1 MEDLSPVVRTYL
13 ELGLRLGKHA
23 DELVDSF
30 YGSDELAQ
38 RIEAEEPRDPA
49 ALAADAEA
57 LLAETAG
64 DPWLEAQVRALWANA
79 RKLAGESLGYAGEGE
94 LVYGI
99 ELRWHDEESFR
110 RAARLLDEALP
121 GNGDVRARLA
131 QWYQDVAIPSELV
144 EQALL
149 DAAAELRRLTRER
162 IGLPDG
168 EEFELELVNGKR
180 WVGYAKYLGDLRT
193 RISVNLDLPLP
204 ASDLVH
210 LTSHEIYGGHH
221 THRVWQELELVR
233 GLGQVERAL
242 DLLWSPEAVVSEGI
256 AETGPVLVAADGQ
269 ELAAEVLR
277 RLGFEYDAEIG
288 SRVTQARLML
298 WPVSANVAMLLH
310 GRGASVEEAR
320 EYAAEWSL
328 QPDER
333 LDKLVDSQV
342 RSPSPGYQHCYWQ
355 GYELVAAHVAGD
367 PARFREL
374 LTARVLP
381 SELGA

>member
-1 MEDLSPVVRTYL
+1 MQGIAERYI

-38 RIEAEEPRDPA
+38 RVDAEEPRHPA
-49 ALAADAEA
+49 ALADDAKA
-57 LLAETAG
+57 LLEEAAE
-64 DPWLEAQVRALWANA
+64 PWLEAQVRALWAHA
-79 RKLAGESLGYAGEGE
+79 RKLAGEGLSYEEEGK

-99 ELRWHDEESFR
+99 GLRWHDEAQFG
-110 RAARLLDEALP
+110 RAADLLDEALP

-131 QWYQDVAIPSELV
+131 RWYRETAIPPELV

-149 DAAAELRRLTRER
+149 DAAAELRRLTAER

-168 EEFELELVNGKR
+168 EEFELEIVTGKR
-180 WVGYAKYLGDLRT
+180 WLGYAKYLGGLRT

-204 ASDLVH
+204 AADLVH

-221 THRVWQELELVR
+221 THRVWQEVELVR
-233 GLGQVERAL
+233 GRGQVERAL

-256 AETGPVLVAADGQ
+256 AETGPELVAGNGQ
-269 ELAAEVLR
+269 ELAADVLG
-277 RLGFEYDAEIG
+277 RLGFEYDAEVG

-310 GRGASVEEAR
+310 GRGASQEEAR

-328 QPDER
+328 QPDDR

-342 RSPSPGYQHCYWQ
+342 RSESPGYQHCYWQ
-355 GYELVAAHVAGD
+355 GRELVSAHVAGD
-367 PARFREL
+367 PARFRDL

-381 SELGA
+381 SELASS